1 MLYRDYFIT
10 FYEIL
15 ILWCLQCE
23 PEGSQHF
30 SGANC
35 FSAAC
40 PNRNVKG
47 PERHKPPFVDMQVP
61 TLVADSW
68 RSSLHWPPPR
78 TLTPPDWSIDCR
90 RFFCII
96 TFFFVAERREIGKWW
111 HVLICGKAVKQPFP
125 LTNSEFHLSRL
136 TNGNNLPADNNSVME
151 WTSLLT
157 MWPKYSVLGGWGY
170 QF

>member
-1 MLYRDYFIT
+1 MLFHYRIFKCYI
-10 FYEIL
+10 EIIL
-15 ILWCLQCE
+15 SPFMKYTNILVILWCLQCG
-23 PEGSQHF
+23 PEGSHSLRFTCQHF

-40 PNRNVKG
+40 PNKNVKG

-96 TFFFVAERREIGKWW
+96 TFFCSREERDRKMAARIDLRQGSET
-111 HVLICGKAVKQPFP
+111 AV
-125 LTNSEFHLSRL
+125 
-136 TNGNNLPADNNSVME
+136 
-151 WTSLLT
+151 SLD
-157 MWPKYSVLGGWGY
+157 
-170 QF
+170 